1 MLTLTREVEEC
12 APLWG
17 GSALALTTDAELAA
31 VQRPYYL
38 ADMSAATVD
47 ISYSAHVSQGS
58 R

>member
-1 MLTLTREVEEC
+1 MEEC

-17 GSALALTTDAELAA
+17 GTAMSLTTDAELAA
-31 VQRPYYL
+31 VKRPYYL

>member
-1 MLTLTREVEEC
+1 MTSRKMEEC

-17 GSALALTTDAELAA
+17 GTAMSLTTDAELAA
-31 VQRPYYL
+31 VKRPYYL